1 MKKVCLAVLPALIN
15 SVRIITLCGAVCILC
30 NISNQQRVNDNHSH
44 TLTALHRIELMQ
56 ILLALITSHT
66 YC

>member
-30 NISNQQRVNDNHSH
+30 SISNQQRVKDNHSH
-44 TLTALHRIELMQ
+44 TLTALRRNELMQ
-56 ILLALITSHT
+56 MFAPLIT
-66 YC
+66 